1 MENQK
6 KKVFE
11 AWVLDAKGN
20 RISCTTYEGF
30 SSKDEVIGHESAK
43 PEHAEHGPITLVF
56 KELVD
61 RKNTIDKGC
70 EVIAQFGLEK
80 VISTF
85 NVFGEDISIGS
96 GETKQRLYSID
107 IEQTDDETK
116 WFELAYLSKAYLDDF
131 SIKGVEEGW
140 RLSIQVI
147 DSNGYLGFPEFDD
160 DAMKLFSYFVAQ
172 ATLPTKS
179 KPKVKHKI

>member
-30 SSKDEVIGHESAK
+30 SSKDEVIAHESAK
-43 PEHAEHGPITLVF
+43 PEHAEYGPITLVF

-70 EVIAQFGLEK
+70 EVIAQFGLEN
-80 VISTF
+80 VIAAF
-85 NVFGEDISIGS
+85 NLFGEDISVGS
-96 GETKQRLYSID
+96 GKTKLRLYSID
-107 IEQTDDETK
+107 IERTDDETK
-116 WFELAYLSKAYLDDF
+116 WFELVYLGKANLDDF
-131 SIKGVEEGW
+131 SIKSVEEGW
-140 RLSIQVI
+140 RLNIQAAG
-147 DSNGYLGFPEFDD
+147 SNGYLGFPEFDD
-160 DAMKLFSYFVAQ
+160 ETTILFSYLIAQ
-172 ATLPTKS
+172 AALPMKGKS
-179 KPKVKHKI
+179 KSKHKI

>member
-30 SSKDEVIGHESAK
+30 SSKDEVIAHESAK
-43 PEHAEHGPITLVF
+43 PEHAEHGPVTLVF

-61 RKNTIDKGC
+61 RKNTVDKGC

-85 NVFGEDISIGS
+85 NTFGVDISVGS
-96 GETKQRLYSID
+96 GKTKQRQYSID
-107 IEQTDDETK
+107 IEQTDDETR
-116 WFELAYLSKAYLDDF
+116 WFELAYLSKAYLEDF
-131 SIKGVEEGW
+131 LNIKGVEEGW
-140 RLSIQVI
+140 CLSIQVS
-147 DSNGYLGFPEFDD
+147 SNEYLGFPEKFDD
-160 DAMKLFSYFVAQ
+160 ETIKLFSYLVAQ

-179 KPKVKHKI
+179 KPK